1 LSNKVPKW
9 LADRERLIM
18 VSKVGN
24 KNENITK
31 FILYYDP
38 NFPKIIWENNLGE
51 PNQEITF
58 MLH

>member
-1 LSNKVPKW
+1 
-9 LADRERLIM
+9 M